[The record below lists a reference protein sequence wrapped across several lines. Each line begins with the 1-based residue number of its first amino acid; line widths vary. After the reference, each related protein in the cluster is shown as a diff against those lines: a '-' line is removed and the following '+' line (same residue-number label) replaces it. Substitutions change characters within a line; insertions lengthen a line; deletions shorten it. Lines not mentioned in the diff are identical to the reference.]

1 MKPLFFRVGSP
12 VYIALM
18 GSPSPL
24 MFKFIISTKNHDNI
38 PVILYVPL
46 GIPLSSIRYKIK
58 LHTMKVSTKKN
69 DGVSPVIGTILL
81 VAITVVLVAIIA
93 AVVMGMTGNV
103 GNAHVVG
110 VTVGQDSSQ
119 TGGILVTITGG
130 ADANQLSKIYVYNG
144 TNTTVGNQ
152 TSPVVGVPYAFVPG
166 VGQASI
172 SIIGTFPDGNQTIYT
187 GTINVA

>member
-12 VYIALM
+12 VYTAIM
-18 GSPSPL
+18 SSPSPL
-24 MFKFIISTKNHDNI
+24 TFKFIISMKNHDNI

-46 GIPLSSIRYKIK
+46 EIPLSSIRYKIT

-81 VAITVVLVAIIA
+81 VAITVVLVAIIS
-93 AVVMGMTGNV
+93 AVVMGMAGNV

-110 VTVGQDSSQ
+110 VKVTANSTTPGD
-119 TGGILVTITGG
+119 ILVTITGG
-130 ADANQLSKIYVYNG
+130 ADTNLLSKFYVYNG
-144 TNTTVGNQ
+144 TNTTVGNK
-152 TSPVVGVPYAFVPG
+152 TNPVVGVPYAFSPG

-172 SIIGTFPDGNQTIYT
+172 SIVGQFPDGNQTIYT
-187 GTINVA
+187 GNLKL